1 MGGYFF
7 LISVVLL
14 PVICARLV
22 AGKRYTFHLAG
33 LICFAGIAF
42 LLMLL
47 LFNDAFP
54 FTDGGDDEAY
64 FDASKQSFASLG
76 DWFDTAQYEHH
87 EQAGY
92 PLLLSWVHQFS
103 GDSLFHRKA
112 LNVFFLLEIAL
123 VWFAIGKVIGGKRLA
138 FIYVYG
144 MLLATPLW
152 YYWLFLLKDMAITLL
167 QSIFV
172 LGLILFVSGEHR
184 FRGYAVIAL
193 STLAVI
199 PFRSMLAVFNVA
211 LLVACTFLH
220 GRSGTSGAS
229 FGTRLTLV
237 ASLVVGLWLL
247 SSQPGMMETLGAK
260 GEDRSLTAGGVEAQ
274 AERAEMERQPF
285 AQNPV
290 MFPVLYLVGET
301 DALNPAAWGQFDL
314 AHLRPLSMVPWIF
327 LGLPFFLAGVAMMLR
342 RTRAWKVFA
351 SGVRHNDDRGTGE
364 DLRRRQ
370 TSSLLVLLAF
380 IVAYAALGWFSG
392 TTVRWTLPSIP
403 PMVGIAGFA
412 WANMNGHARI
422 RLLAEFDLSFLA
434 LIFIYYLVLK

>member
-1 MGGYFF
+1 MGGDF
-7 LISVVLL
+7 LLLSVVLL
-14 PVICARLV
+14 PVISAHLV

-47 LFNDAFP
+47 QLNDEFP
-54 FTDGGDDEAY
+54 FAGGGDDEGY
-64 FDASKQSFASLG
+64 FDASNQSFTSLG
-76 DWFDTAQYEHH
+76 DWFNMARYERH

-103 GDSLFHRKA
+103 EDSLYHRKA

-123 VWFAIGKVIGGKRLA
+123 VWFAIGMLIGGKRLA
-138 FIYVYG
+138 FIYAYG

-184 FRGYAVIAL
+184 FRGYTVIAL

-199 PFRSMLAVFNVA
+199 PFRSMLAVSNVA
-211 LLVACTFLH
+211 LLVACMFLQ

-237 ASLVVGLWLL
+237 ASLVVGLWLF
-247 SSQPGMMETLGAK
+247 SSQPGVMETLGVK
-260 GEDRSLTAGGVEAQ
+260 GEHRSLTAEGVKTQLESDVFDS
-274 AERAEMERQPF
+274 QPF
-285 AQNPV
+285 AQNPL
-290 MFPVLYLVGET
+290 MFAVLYLVGET
-301 DALNPAAWGQFDL
+301 DALNPANWGRFDIAL
-314 AHLRPLSMVPWIF
+314 LRPLSMVPWIF
-327 LGLPFFLAGVAMMLR
+327 LGLPFFLAGVAMILR

-351 SGVRHNDDRGTGE
+351 SGLRHNDDRGAGE
-364 DLRRRQ
+364 DLGQGQ
-370 TSSLLVLLAF
+370 TSSLPVLLAF
-380 IVAYAALGWFSG
+380 IVAYAAVGWLTG
-392 TTVRWTLPSIP
+392 TTVRWTLPTIP

-412 WANMNGHARI
+412 WANMNRYARI
-422 RLLAEFDLSFLA
+422 RLLTAFDFPILT
-434 LIFIYYLVLK
+434 LIFIYYLGLK